1 MNVTKELLEDKL
13 AELGTVEEVA
23 RYLGVSKTRVYV
35 LAHKFDVHTNGQKKV
50 EVSKEVLEK
59 AVSEK
64 KSVLQIA
71 EELQVASSTV
81 RRRMMEYGIVAYNP
95 QKHNQ
100 VIDREKCIE
109 LLKEGKSNEDI
120 AKVFNCNEN
129 TVKNYIGNH
138 NLRGYRRKKKLS
150 IICKRGESGQEGVVC
165 KNSQYEN
172 GTKRRCF
179 YGGKCGIYDCC
190 DYLLMTG
197 KRRKHDKDNPELC
210 FCYVHVTKD
219 EKRQIAMQK
228 INSDRDVLIV

>member
-1 MNVTKELLEDKL
+1 MNVTKEVLEDKL

-23 RYLGVSKTRVYV
+23 RYLGVSKSRVYV
-35 LAHKFDVHTNGQKKV
+35 LAHKFDVQTSGQKKV
-50 EVSKEVLEK
+50 EISREILEK
-59 AVSEK
+59 AVAEN

-71 EELQVASSTV
+71 DELQVASSTI
-81 RRRMMEYGIVAYNP
+81 RRRMLEYGIVAYNP
-95 QKHNQ
+95 QKCKQ
-100 VIDREKCIE
+100 TIDREKCIE
-109 LLKEGKSNEDI
+109 LLKEGKSNEEI
-120 AKVFNCNEN
+120 ANEFNCNVTSVRN
-129 TVKNYIGNH
+129 FIGNH
-138 NLRGYRRKKKLS
+138 NLRGYRKKKKLS